1 MATVCT
7 SEPRCCRHQAGTWI
21 GTLAGE
27 TPSGTPAQCGG
38 KGTTEASLGATWRPP
53 GAEPRPGVHG
63 RLELVGG
70 LGGLVLAA
78 QGLQGQAGSAGA
90 HVPHELPEK
99 GAGQATPGV
108 PRGTLAVG
116 RGSAFVLRALSAFL

>member
-1 MATVCT
+1 MA
-7 SEPRCCRHQAGTWI
+7 
-21 GTLAGE
+21 
-27 TPSGTPAQCGG
+27 PSGG
-38 KGTTEASLGATWRPP
+38 
-53 GAEPRPGVHG
+53 GAEAWSPRASGAG
-63 RLELVGG
+63 GG

-90 HVPHELPEK
+90 RVPHELPEK

>member
-7 SEPRCCRHQAGTWI
+7 SEPRCCRHQAGTRI

-53 GAEPRPGVHG
+53 GVHG
-63 RLELVGG
+63 HPELVGG

-90 HVPHELPEK
+90 RVPHELPEK

-108 PRGTLAVG
+108 PRGTLAAG